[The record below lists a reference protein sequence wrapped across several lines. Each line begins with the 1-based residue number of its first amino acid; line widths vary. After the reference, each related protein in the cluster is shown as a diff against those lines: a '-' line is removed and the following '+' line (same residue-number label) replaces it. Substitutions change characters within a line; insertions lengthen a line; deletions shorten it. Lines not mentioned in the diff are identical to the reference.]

1 MPDVKYRIAWKSKL
15 TGHSGCGEPIFSLV
29 EAEMFCDVYNKIVPN
44 TSNWVEECLETEER

>member
-1 MPDVKYRIAWKSKL
+1 MSDVKYRIAWKSKL

-44 TSNWVEECLETEER
+44 TSN